1 MNTTMRITSLSIIAL
16 LILCALGSAAAAP
29 IKMTAAAHKDYI
41 TSIATQQETT
51 LALMLN
57 NNTTKINEPVYLGG
71 VLWSGT
77 QSAPNYIENARVTI
91 QRLST
96 NGTWIPIG
104 TATTEKGGEY
114 KGTFTTSLTPRGA
127 GVFIF
132 RATYDGDDRFA
143 PSVSNVVMLTVYQ

>member
-1 MNTTMRITSLSIIAL
+1 MNIRMRITSLSIIAL
-16 LILCALGSAAAAP
+16 LMLCALSSAAASP
-29 IKMTAAAHKDYI
+29 IKITTAAHNEYI
-41 TSIATQQETT
+41 TGATSQQETM
-51 LALMLN
+51 LAILLS

-77 QSAPNYIENARVTI
+77 QSALNCIENARVTI

-104 TATTEKGGEY
+104 TATTEKDGEY
-114 KGTFTTSLTPRGA
+114 KGTFTMSLTPRAA
-127 GVFIF
+127 GVIIF

-143 PSVSNVVMLTVYQ
+143 PSVSNVVTLTVY